1 MEAEIAVGGGTVEK
15 FIGDAVVAVFGAPTA
30 QEDHAERALQVALWM
45 HARLTELFGERL
57 ALRIGVN
64 TGDVVVGRPREGSS
78 FVTGDAVNV
87 AARLEQGA
95 RPGQVLVGERT
106 AALVGGAFEF
116 DQPMTI
122 EAKGKP
128 EGVPC
133 RRLIRMV
140 AARRPR
146 GGRGLATAFVGRERQ
161 LAALQEVLQ
170 RSIEERR
177 S

>member
-1 MEAEIAVGGGTVEK
+1 MLHRTHEL
-15 FIGDAVVAVFGAPTA
+15 DN
-30 QEDHAERALQVALWM
+30 
-45 HARLTELFGERL
+45 RLE
-57 ALRIGVN
+57 LRIGVN
-64 TGDVVVGRPREGSS
+64 TGEVVVGRPREGSS

-87 AARLEQGA
+87 AARLEQAAG
-95 RPGQVLVGERT
+95 PGRVLAGERT

-116 DQPMTI
+116 DEPTTI

-140 AARRPR
+140 APRRPR
-146 GGRGLATAFVGRERQ
+146 GGRGLSTAFVGRERQ

-170 RSIEERR
+170 RSIAERR
-177 S
+177 PLLVTLLGEA